1 MELWGLRCTAGSG
14 ARWGPP
20 APMGAPATAPVPL
33 CLGSSCCSWAGST
46 SPVYCSASVPSSIR
60 ATKVGQTLLWGG
72 WRGGGCTTPERRR
85 RKEEG
90 RRRKIR
96 CLCPKLPTLLQPS
109 LPRQQP
115 TGTSPRSVLFTSST
129 RISAG
134 KLPPP
139 APFRLFLSWE
149 MLLVRAVPGARPC
162 RPRSCCQPDPGLCL
176 PWFVGVPREH
186 EVGPSP

>member
-139 APFRLFLSWE
+139 SPISSLSELGDAPRAGCAGGTSLPPAV
-149 MLLVRAVPGARPC
+149 LLPARP
-162 RPRSCCQPDPGLCL
+162 RPLLALVCWGSKGT
-176 PWFVGVPREH
+176 
-186 EVGPSP
+186 